1 MTSRRPVTR
10 RSRGVVLSTA
20 GALALLAP
28 LVTACSG
35 DPEIESYD
43 LDEADRAAC
52 EAFVADLPDALAD
65 EDEVEV
71 DGDDDPVLGAAYGD
85 PAITVTCGV
94 PTPEGFDQTSS
105 CEVADGVG
113 WYVAPEAFDD
123 QDADVVLTAAGY
135 RPAVAV
141 SVPGELRPDAPAA
154 AIAELAAPVKQH
166 LTLEQRCS

>member
-1 MTSRRPVTR
+1 MTL
-10 RSRGVVLSTA
+10 RSRGVALGAAVGSLSLVA
-20 GALALLAP
+20 G
-28 LVTACSG
+28 CSG
-35 DPEIESYD
+35 DPEIASYG
-43 LDEADRAAC
+43 LDDADQAAC
-52 EAFVADLPDALAD
+52 EAFVADLPAVLAD

-71 DGDDDPVLGAAYGD
+71 DGDGDPVLGAAYGD

-94 PTPEGFDQTSS
+94 PTPDGFDQTSS

-141 SVPGELRPDAPAA
+141 EVPGELRPDAPAA
-154 AIAELAAPVKQH
+154 AIAELAALVEQH